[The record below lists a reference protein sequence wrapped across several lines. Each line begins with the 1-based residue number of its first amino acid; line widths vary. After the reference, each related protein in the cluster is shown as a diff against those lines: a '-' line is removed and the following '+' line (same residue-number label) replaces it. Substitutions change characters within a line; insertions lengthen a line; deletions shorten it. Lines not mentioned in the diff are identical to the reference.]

1 MMATEPVTHT
11 RTDRSLARLP
21 SGTDVSVTIH
31 RYDGGSGP
39 VVYVQGAQHGIELN
53 GPAALRRLHE
63 RLLDAEIAGTVV
75 VVPVVN
81 PLAFDRRSYLAPSE
95 YDARNPNL
103 NRVWPGDD
111 SGTLQERMA
120 ARLWE
125 FATDADAAVDL
136 HTGTADMLE
145 HVRFQRGDSSA
156 RDLAE
161 VFGTAHLL
169 ADEDNT
175 APEETF
181 RGKFRTAAARA
192 GIPAITAE
200 LSNSR
205 KVARPAIETG
215 VSGVWNTL
223 READVL
229 PGEPDPT
236 PDQTLLVD
244 EAEPPC
250 AAVSGLF
257 ELRPELAVGKYVEAG
272 ADVGSVYC
280 PSTYEELQTVTAE
293 TSGVVYSVAREA
305 VVVAGE
311 RVAGIAPRA

>member
-1 MMATEPVTHT
+1 MMAYEPITHT

-21 SGTDVSVTIH
+21 SGTDVSVTVH

-81 PLAFDRRSYLAPSE
+81 PLAFDRRSYLAPPE

-103 NRVWPGDD
+103 NRVWPGDA

-120 ARLWE
+120 TRLWDLV
-125 FATDADAAVDL
+125 TDADATIDL

-145 HVRFQRGDSSA
+145 HVRFQRGDSIA

-169 ADEDNT
+169 ADEDDTPPDAN
-175 APEETF
+175 F

-192 GIPAITAE
+192 GIPSITAE

-215 VSGVWNTL
+215 VSGLWNAL
-223 READVL
+223 REVDAL

-244 EAEPPC
+244 ETEPPR

-257 ELRPELAVGKYVEAG
+257 ELRSELAVGKYVEAG

-305 VVVAGE
+305 VVMAGE